1 MCNIFT
7 FNLITRSAKRFH
19 FIAHG
24 RSPQSSK
31 QWYRTKP
38 VVGKY
43 RVSKKQGIDTFMTYG
58 DPAYYGKVGFLPV
71 AEHVV
76 PAPFPLS
83 MPIG

>member
-1 MCNIFT
+1 MAVHPNHQNNGIGQ
-7 FNLITRSAKRFH
+7 NLLLESIGFL
-19 FIAHG
+19 
-24 RSPQSSK
+24 
-31 QWYRTKP
+31 
-38 VVGKY
+38 
-43 RVSKKQGIDTFMTYG
+43 KKQGIDILMTYG

>member
-1 MCNIFT
+1 
-7 FNLITRSAKRFH
+7 
-19 FIAHG
+19 
-24 RSPQSSK
+24 
-31 QWYRTKP
+31 
-38 VVGKY
+38 
-43 RVSKKQGIDTFMTYG
+43 MTYG